1 MFLDKEIEVEEV
13 IVVDMEQVAVAVAL
27 ALLDLM
33 LLHNTK
39 VAREGLEFS
48 HPYQELLPI
57 MPVAEVVV

>member
-1 MFLDKEIEVEEV
+1 MEQV
-13 IVVDMEQVAVAVAL
+13 IVADMEQAAVAEVRV
-27 ALLDLM
+27 LLDLM